1 MKEIDDMFN
10 SEHHFL
16 LGVSVPSMSL
26 VNPDTWV
33 KHYWGPDKIQSE
45 KVGNFIRVFG
55 GVRAKQV

>member
-16 LGVSVPSMSL
+16 LGVNIPSVSL
-26 VNPDTWV
+26 VNPDSWV

-45 KVGNFIRVFG
+45 KVCSYKRCYEISVIS
-55 GVRAKQV
+55 AL